1 MMEPADDG
9 TAGFTLVEMLVAL
22 SIVGLLSATVLGFA
36 GQLGR
41 IASLEPRLVE
51 RREAEMAAD
60 FLARTVGDALPL
72 GIDRRADAVVPFEGE
87 DDAVRFVGPI
97 RTGVRATG
105 LRTIQFDLDGTD
117 LRLHALPRRPLGPK
131 PDIEL
136 WAERAAGQRMK
147 AKVGPVEVEA
157 DRAQSGRAHAR
168 ADRSDEAHGIVLPLE
183 RHDHFGASVEAERQ
197 GVTKCPR

>member
-1 MMEPADDG
+1 MEPADDG

-60 FLARTVGDALPL
+60 FLARAVGDALPL
-72 GIDRRADAVVPFEGE
+72 GLDRRVDAVVPFEGE

-105 LRTIQFDLDGTD
+105 LRTIRFDLDGAD
-117 LRLHALPRRPLGPK
+117 LRLHVLPRRPLGPE
-131 PDIEL
+131 PDVEPEIMVGGVASLALRYWGPDEGDPGRLDWHDDWRERTDLPRAVAVSLAIE
-136 WAERAAGQRMK
+136 RNGRTVRGAAV
-147 AKVGPVEVEA
+147 AIVHAA
-157 DRAQSGRAHAR
+157 D
-168 ADRSDEAHGIVLPLE
+168 
-183 RHDHFGASVEAERQ
+183 
-197 GVTKCPR
+197 

>member
-1 MMEPADDG
+1 MEPADDG
-9 TAGFTLVEMLVAL
+9 TAGFTLVEVLVAL
-22 SIVGLLSATVLGFA
+22 SIVGLLSATLLGFA

-72 GIDRRADAVVPFEGE
+72 GLDRRADTVVPFEGAG
-87 DDAVRFVGPI
+87 DAVRFVGPI

-117 LRLHALPRRPLGPK
+117 LRLYALPRRPLGPK
-131 PDIEL
+131 PDIEPEVMAMDVASL
-136 WAERAAGQRMK
+136 ALRYWGPTEGDPDRLDWHDDWRERTDL
-147 AKVGPVEVEA
+147 P
-157 DRAQSGRAHAR
+157 RAVAVNVAIERSGRTIRGAAVAIVHA
-168 ADRSDEAHGIVLPLE
+168 AD
-183 RHDHFGASVEAERQ
+183 
-197 GVTKCPR
+197 